1 MKSIM
6 GYPITG
12 PAVMARYDEV
22 KRETDRENIGFQ
34 SSDFLGEDGTGCEI
48 LPGLVGKIDNFE
60 EQLLGPYF
68 HRSQVWVPMDTLKM
82 WLPFYEH
89 NCSACQYMG
98 FTVYQQERYDLY
110 YCDQGG
116 NFSTIIARW
125 SDNGPDYFSGL
136 LGRSSLLLATEP
148 LYPLVVGRRW
158 AIALGYIEGE

>member
-22 KRETDRENIGFQ
+22 KRD
-34 SSDFLGEDGTGCEI
+34 
-48 LPGLVGKIDNFE
+48 
-60 EQLLGPYF
+60 
-68 HRSQVWVPMDTLKM
+68 
-82 WLPFYEH
+82 
-89 NCSACQYMG
+89 
-98 FTVYQQERYDLY
+98 Y